1 MLTAE
6 AAAPVALATHAATA
20 EAGVAEAVPPQMD
33 MLALTNSHTAAVGVG
48 AGAGT
53 GVPRAGVGR
62 GAGPAL
68 GALEQLTEVG

>member
-20 EAGVAEAVPPQMD
+20 EAGVAEAVPPQID
-33 MLALTNSHTAAVGVG
+33 MLALTNSHTVAMRV
-48 AGAGT
+48 GAGT